1 MVEWMLFVFIVIHTE
16 ASKINIMI
24 YHQELDR
31 IQLELFMHDLQL
43 NPDKVHELEKLK
55 KQSEK

>member
-24 YHQELDR
+24 EHQEHDR
-31 IQLELFMHDLQL
+31 IQLELFMQDMQL
-43 NPDKVHELEKLK
+43 NPDKVHELDKLIKQNEK
-55 KQSEK
+55 